1 MVDYRKKVRS
11 LVKKYKTRDPYT
23 IAKGERIEV
32 KYKYLSASSP
42 KGIFK
47 KVLRKKYIVINMTRI
62 IDDFDLNVVLAHEL
76 GHAVRHS
83 SNATF
88 FLHDHTFYNRGKFE
102 IEANEFAAEL
112 LIDEKKIDK
121 IYLMNCSIEQLAYVY
136 AVPAELIS
144 YKFKNK

>member
-32 KYKYLSASSP
+32 KYKFLSPSSP

-47 KVLRKKYIVINMTRI
+47 KVLRKKYIIINMTRI
-62 IDDFDLNVVLAHEL
+62 IDDFDLNLVLAHEL
-76 GHAVRHS
+76 GHAIRHS
-83 SNATF
+83 SNSAF

-102 IEANEFAAEL
+102 IEADEFAAEL
-112 LIDEKKIDK
+112 LIDEYKIDK
-121 IYLMNCSIEQLAYVY
+121 VYLMSCSIDQLASVY
-136 AVPAELIS
+136 AVPIELVQ